1 MLKFIINKI
10 KGFVVTKKERF
21 MNVLKTF
28 ETPVTVSRWA
38 NRVVEEYPSILNQIN
53 STTNEPMTLKA
64 LAASMSVKVSKGEFS
79 EIKILEVKPYRQV
92 MYISENQKDDLR
104 KKELHKD
111 IELIFLE
118 EKIIEDKKKSTES
131 DRYRMEE
138 LENITAQLNRYF
150 SLNFVLHHAY
160 SLSKSNKYGKHHAD
174 NLQLLTQE
182 HSSLKKDGEKKF
194 SIDEQKA
201 YLKRIISVHMMIDKS
216 IDINLT
222 DEVLEMLLDRL
233 EKVY

>member
-1 MLKFIINKI
+1 M
-10 KGFVVTKKERF
+10 TKKERF
-21 MNVLKTF
+21 MHVLKTF
-28 ETPVTVSRWA
+28 ETPVTVSTWA
-38 NRVVEEYPSILNQIN
+38 GRVVEQYPSILNQIN
-53 STTNEPMTLKA
+53 STTNEPMTLRS
-64 LAASMSVKVSKGEFS
+64 LAASMSLKVSKGEFS
-79 EIKILEVKPYRQV
+79 EIKILELRPYRQV
-92 MYISENQKDDLR
+92 MYIPENKKDDLL

-111 IELIFLE
+111 IESILVE
-118 EKIIEDKKKSTES
+118 EKIVEDKKKSTES
-131 DRYRMEE
+131 DRYRLEE

-160 SLSKSNKYGKHHAD
+160 SLTRGTKCGKHHAN

-182 HSSLKKDGEKKF
+182 HSNIKKDGEKKF